1 MPVAISC
8 QSVTKSFSARPLF
21 RDISITIDD
30 RERVGL
36 IGPNGSGK
44 STLLKI
50 MAGLYSPDDG
60 VITTRKFL
68 NIAYLA
74 QDNPYPPDAILRDVV
89 AASLDGQS
97 IDEAERINRAE
108 YTLSTVGFED
118 LGATVSSLSGG
129 WRKRLA
135 LAAQL
140 VKEPD
145 FLLLDEPTNHLD
157 LEGVLWLE
165 DLLKSAPFA
174 FILVSHD
181 RNFLEN
187 VTNRTVELNAA
198 YKDGYLSCKGPYSE
212 YLVARAEYLSAQS
225 NEQQALASKM
235 RREVA
240 WLQRGARARQTK
252 SQGRIR
258 EAGKLFDEFAEVKAR
273 NNMNSSVNIDFSSSG
288 RRTKELL
295 VAKDVAK
302 SMGGRELFAGLDLVL
317 TPKQKL
323 GLVGTNGSGKTTLLR
338 ILAGQI
344 EPDRGTVKRA
354 DQLKVVWFD
363 QNRDQLNKEITLKEA
378 LCPSG
383 DSVVYRDRQIHV
395 MSWSKRFLFRPDQ
408 LPMPVSYLSGGEQA
422 RILIARLMLQEADI
436 LILDEPTND
445 LDIAS
450 LEVLEESLQDFPGA
464 VVLVTHDRYMIDT
477 ISTNILALDG
487 DGGVEFFAD
496 YSQWESNRFSKSGS
510 KNKSNA
516 GKSDKA
522 EKIEKSG
529 SKIGSSTSGVSS
541 NNGSKKNLKPLSNNE
556 RKELDSIGSKVEE
569 AESALQAVRKQMED
583 PKIAANHVKLAEM
596 MEDFHKAEA
605 AVAKV
610 FARWE
615 DLEARRS
622 ANEV

>member
-8 QSVTKSFSARPLF
+8 QSLTKSFSARPLF

-30 RERVGL
+30 RERIGL

-50 MAGLYSPDDG
+50 MAGLYEPDSG
-60 VITTRKFL
+60 TVTTRKFL

-74 QDNPYPPDAILRDVV
+74 QDNPYPPEAILRDVV
-89 AASLDGQS
+89 AASLADQHIEES
-97 IDEAERINRAE
+97 ELINRAE
-108 YTLSTVGFED
+108 YTLSTLGFEELD
-118 LGATVSSLSGG
+118 AQVSSLSGG

-135 LAAQL
+135 LACAL
-140 VKEPD
+140 VREPD

-187 VTNRTVELNAA
+187 VTNRTVELNST
-198 YKDGYLSCKGPYSE
+198 YKDGYLSCKGPYSSFLE
-212 YLVARAEYLSAQS
+212 ARAEYLSAQS

-252 SQGRIR
+252 SVGRIR

-273 NNMNSSVNIDFSSSG
+273 NNMTSSVNIDFSSSG

-295 VAKDVAK
+295 VAKQIEK
-302 SMGGRELFAGLDLVL
+302 SLGGRKLFSGLDLVL
-317 TPKQKL
+317 SPKQKL

-338 ILAGQI
+338 ILADQMQ
-344 EPDRGTVKRA
+344 PDKGTIKRA
-354 DQLKVVWFD
+354 DLLKIVWFD

-395 MSWSKRFLFRPDQ
+395 ISWAKRFLFRPDQ

-422 RILIARLMLQEADI
+422 RILIARLMLQEADL

-450 LEVLEESLQDFPGA
+450 LEVLEESLEDFPGA

-477 ISTNILALDG
+477 ISTTILALDG
-487 DGGVEFFAD
+487 EGGVSFFAD
-496 YSQWESNRFSKSGS
+496 YAQWESTRGGGG
-510 KNKSNA
+510 KNKSKNN
-516 GKSDKA
+516 SS
-522 EKIEKSG
+522 SG
-529 SKIGSSTSGVSS
+529 NSPSNSNNKIGSSTSSVAV
-541 NNGSKKNLKPLSNNE
+541 KNLKALSNNE
-556 RKELDSIGSKVEE
+556 KKELDQISLKVEE
-569 AESALQAVRKQMED
+569 AEHALQVVRKRMED
-583 PKIAANHVKLAEM
+583 PKVSANHVKLAEM
-596 MEDFHKAEA
+596 MDELHKAETN
-605 AVAKV
+605 VAKV

-615 DLEARRS
+615 ELEARQA
-622 ANEV
+622 ANK